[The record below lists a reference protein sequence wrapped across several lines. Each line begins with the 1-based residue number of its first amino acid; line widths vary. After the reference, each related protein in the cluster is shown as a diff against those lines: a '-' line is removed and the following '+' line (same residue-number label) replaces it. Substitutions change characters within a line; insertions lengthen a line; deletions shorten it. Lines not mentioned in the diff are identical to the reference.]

1 VIPPLFNTFANLLM
15 NIGNSIKLVRTIAGL
30 TQEEMASRLGITSN
44 YLSLVENEKGKPSL
58 TLLEKIQDQ
67 FDVPPSFLL
76 WTARFE
82 SRSHDPDIT
91 ERYQKLGEQITEL
104 ATTLIRRKMR
114 GA

>member
-1 VIPPLFNTFANLLM
+1 M

-30 TQEEMASRLGITSN
+30 TQEEMAARLAITSN
-44 YLSLVENEKGKPSL
+44 YLSLVENEKAKPSL
-58 TLLEKIQDQ
+58 ALLQRIQEE

-76 WTARFE
+76 WNAHFQ
-82 SRSHDPDIT
+82 SRQLDPDLR

-114 GA
+114 VL